1 MKQKKI
7 SMGNMGARA
16 KIETEKGGAAYEK
29 TDSPCLDLFS
39 QVLPDTELIDAEKLF
54 HEAWEDEPDLALKV
68 MFNFGNV

>member
-39 QVLPDTELIDAEKLF
+39 QVLPDTELIDAETFF
-54 HEAWEDEPDLALKV
+54 H
-68 MFNFGNV
+68 